1 MYIMKRYSVS
11 LVRERLADA
20 LDEAERG
27 LPVVIERRGVLYR
40 LSVDVPQKRRRSRPS
55 RIESVDS
62 AVERGQWSW
71 SWTASGVRLRA
82 PSTSLGA
89 GRRRS

>member
-11 LVRERLADA
+11 LVWERLADA

-27 LPVVIERRGVLYR
+27 LTVIIERRGVLYR

-55 RIESVDS
+55 RIAVIHS
-62 AVERGQWSW
+62 AIEQGQWSW
-71 SWTASGVRLRA
+71 TWTPGGVRLK
-82 PSTSLGA
+82 

>member
-1 MYIMKRYSVS
+1 MYILKRYSVS

-27 LPVVIERRGVLYR
+27 LPVIIERRGVLYR
-40 LSVDVPQKRRRSRPS
+40 LSVDAPLKRRRSRPS
-55 RIESVDS
+55 RIETVDS
-62 AVERGQWSW
+62 AIEHGHWSW
-71 SWTASGVRLRA
+71 TWTASGVRLK
-82 PSTSLGA
+82 

>member
-40 LSVDVPQKRRRSRPS
+40 LSVDVPQKRRRRRPS

-82 PSTSLGA
+82 
-89 GRRRS
+89 RRRS